1 MENKVKTA
9 KMKLAVFI
17 FSMLIGAHISV
28 AGGVQNA
35 PQNAHDI
42 GCEVFQFFS
51 RSPRGGKAPELTLE
65 IIKEFK
71 DNLKKYNQKE
81 CYIHAPYYIN
91 LASSKKNIYHGS
103 VSVLREELERG
114 SKLGAKYLMTHLGS
128 AKDIGQEK
136 SIKQMAKGI
145 SEVLKGHAGSCQFL
159 VEMSAGSGQIIG
171 DTFEEIRD
179 IFKNIKQAK
188 KIGICYDT
196 AHAFES
202 GYDIRD
208 KKSVKKTLDE
218 FNKTLGLDKLK
229 LIHLNDSKTDLG
241 SRVDRH
247 EHIGKGKIG
256 LKGFSAL
263 LSDRRLK
270 NINLILET
278 PAGKEMLDDVG
289 VLKRMR
295 K

>member
-1 MENKVKTA
+1 
-9 KMKLAVFI
+9 
-17 FSMLIGAHISV
+17 MLIGTHISA

-35 PQNAHDI
+35 PLNAHRI

-51 RSPRGGKAPELTLE
+51 RSPRGGKAQELTKE
-65 IIKEFK
+65 IVKEFK
-71 DNLKKYNQKE
+71 DNVKKYNQKE
-81 CYIHAPYYIN
+81 SYIHAPYYIN
-91 LASSKKNIYHGS
+91 LASSSKRIYHGS
-103 VSVLREELERG
+103 ISVLREELERG
-114 SKLGAKYLMTHLGS
+114 SKLGVKYLMTHLGS
-128 AKDIGQEK
+128 AKDLGDKKAIQQV
-136 SIKQMAKGI
+136 SKGI
-145 SEVLKGHAGSCQFL
+145 SEILKGYTGKCQFL
-159 VEMSAGSGQIIG
+159 IEMSAGSGQIIG

-179 IFKNIKQAK
+179 ILKNIKESK

-208 KKSVKKTLDE
+208 NKSVKKTLDE
-218 FNKTLGLDKLK
+218 FDKTLGINKLK

-256 LKGFSAL
+256 LKGFRAL
-263 LSDRRLK
+263 LSDKRLK

-278 PAGKEMLDDVG
+278 PADDERPKDMEEIKKI
-289 VLKRMR
+289 LR